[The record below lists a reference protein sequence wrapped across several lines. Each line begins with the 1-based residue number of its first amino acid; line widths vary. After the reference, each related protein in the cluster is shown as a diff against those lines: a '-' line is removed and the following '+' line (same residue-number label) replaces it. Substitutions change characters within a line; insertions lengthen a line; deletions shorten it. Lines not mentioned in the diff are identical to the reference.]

1 MAVRKP
7 MRAQARAASQPACP
21 APTTMTSYLEDF
33 MTLQFKC
40 GTIINLKILV
50 IGAGGREHALCWKLA
65 QSPQISKLYAAPG
78 NPGIAEVATCLATAE
93 SIDPDLTVVGP
104 EAPLAAGIVDQFRS
118 KGRRIFGPTAAAA
131 RLEASKTFA
140 KDFMI
145 RAGIPTARYA
155 TVDTLEQA
163 RIRLR
168 DFALPVVLKADGLA
182 AGKGVIIANTQSE
195 AEQGIAQLLAP
206 GSTLVIEE
214 FLTGEEV
221 SFIVLSDGVHI
232 LPLEPTQDHK
242 AVLDGDKGPNT
253 GGMGAYCD
261 GRILSDF
268 QKALIMIQVIE
279 PAIAQMRTEG
289 QPFTGFL
296 YAGLMMTSQG
306 PKVLEFNARLGD
318 PETQVLMHRM
328 ESDFVEPL
336 FAATEGQLEESE
348 LKWRADPSVCVVLA
362 AAGYPGSV
370 RSGDKIT
377 GLDRVDSATVFH
389 AGTKQANGNL
399 VTCGGRVLGVTA
411 RGPTLSSAIHNT
423 YEQVQKIHFDGMHYR
438 KDIGQKGLKRW

>member
-242 AVLDGDKGPNT
+242 AVLDSDKGPNT